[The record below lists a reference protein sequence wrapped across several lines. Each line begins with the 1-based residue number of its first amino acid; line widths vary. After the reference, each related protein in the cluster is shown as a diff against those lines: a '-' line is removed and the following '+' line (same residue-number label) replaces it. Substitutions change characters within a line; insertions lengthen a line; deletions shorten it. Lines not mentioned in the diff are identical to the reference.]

1 MKENQQSQPFPVIQA
16 FPLVPAATYFGPS
29 GTTEFPMNSYSPAPT
44 SLVRVGAMNPP
55 ADTLIASLP
64 YFVSNI
70 HTTGTVSQNEIGSCV
85 QQNVNSTDG
94 DILISRAT
102 YPTLM
107 FPYLSEGQSSANTTT
122 NTTAVGSGNAGSS
135 NCSPVVHSNT
145 TANPR
150 NPYTSKEEVETDFES
165 GTKESRSVESSS
177 AYQCSSPNLAPR
189 AELQELCYVT
199 TKTLSEQRGLLQIR
213 NTGTSLYVSHGSIPP
228 NTGKQIC
235 LGLCRDNG
243 QRPRLT

>member
-1 MKENQQSQPFPVIQA
+1 MKENQQSQPCPVIQA

-29 GTTEFPMNSYSPAPT
+29 GTTEFPLNSYSPAPT
-44 SLVRVGAMNPP
+44 SLARVGAMNPP
-55 ADTLIASLP
+55 TDTMIASLP

-85 QQNVNSTDG
+85 QQNVNSTEG

-107 FPYLSEGQSSANTTT
+107 FPDLSEGQSSANTTT

-150 NPYTSKEEVETDFES
+150 NPYTSKEEVETDFDS
-165 GTKESRSVESSS
+165 GTNESHSVESSS
-177 AYQCSSPNLAPR
+177 AYQYSSPNLALR

-199 TKTLSEQRGLLQIR
+199 TKTLSEQGGLLQI
-213 NTGTSLYVSHGSIPP
+213 P
-228 NTGKQIC
+228 NT
-235 LGLCRDNG
+235 
-243 QRPRLT
+243 